1 MSSLHDI
8 RVKCNGNDG
17 SDHHLVVAEINIKL
31 LALKKGRSQR
41 SNYFTYKKKD
51 ERVKHQYVI
60 ALANRDD
67 ALYNR
72 PDNEEEIEPEL
83 EHYWR
88 QIKEIYSSTYE
99 EILAKV
105 KRERKEWISEDI
117 WTLVEKRRKLK
128 AKIKGPKTRNQ
139 NLATVLLQHVK

>member
-8 RVKCNGNDG
+8 RVKCNVDDG

-41 SNYFTYKKKD
+41 SNYLTYKKKD
-51 ERVKHQYVI
+51 ERVRHQYVI

-83 EHYWR
+83 EPLTRKSLLRSKEKEKSGSAKTFGHGWR
-88 QIKEIYSSTYE
+88 RD
-99 EILAKV
+99 A
-105 KRERKEWISEDI
+105 
-117 WTLVEKRRKLK
+117 
-128 AKIKGPKTRNQ
+128 N
-139 NLATVLLQHVK
+139 